1 MGIGTGIVRRLAI
14 VITGNL
20 RPALMG
26 VTLLFA
32 VLVLP
37 SSYAAEMNRAS
48 DQDRKVLFWVD
59 PMVPGSH
66 FDHGGKS
73 PFMDMDLVPV
83 YESDPSVIAMTSNEA
98 ANLPVETTKVSK
110 QALRQSIRTVALIN
124 YDERNVQDVTV
135 RVNAR
140 ILTYYYPIHEGFLV
154 TKGQPLF
161 ELQSPEI
168 YQYLSDYLNLV
179 SNSEKL
185 RAVST
190 DTLHIMQQSK
200 TTLLWRGIPQDTID
214 DVIKSGKAT
223 DRFIVRAPVTGIVL
237 KRFVQQGSL
246 VNAGVK
252 TGQFTT
258 YGTPVARIA
267 DISFVYAD
275 AQLFSGDLT
284 KVKAGTPCIVTPQGS
299 NDVSYDA
306 KVSYVYPALKDN
318 ARYGIARIA
327 LNNPNVALKPGMF
340 ADVQLHLPADDPSLT
355 VPRDAVVENGD
366 EKWVFVKVDSHHF
379 QKRQIFAGEPKGGL
393 VPVSRGLDEGEDV
406 VTGGAVFFL
415 NAALVMKQPI
425 ANQSAQMRQ

>member
-1 MGIGTGIVRRLAI
+1 M
-14 VITGNL
+14 ITGVL
-20 RPALMG
+20 RLVLIG
-26 VTLLFA
+26 VPLLFA
-32 VLVLP
+32 VLM
-37 SSYAAEMNRAS
+37 SSSCYAVEMNRAS
-48 DQDRKVLFWVD
+48 DQDRKILFWID

-66 FDHGGKS
+66 FEHGGKS

-83 YESDPSVIAMTSNEA
+83 YESDPSVIVMNSNEA
-98 ANLPVETTKVSK
+98 ANLPVQTAKVSK
-110 QALRQSIRTVALIN
+110 QELSQSIRTVAVIN
-124 YDERNVQDVTV
+124 YDERNIQDITV

-140 ILTYYYPIHEGFLV
+140 ISRYYYPIHEGFLV
-154 TKGQPLF
+154 KKGQPLF

-179 SNSEKL
+179 SNSDKL

-200 TTLLWRGIPQDTID
+200 TTLLWRGIPQDTIE
-214 DVIKSGKAT
+214 DVIKSSKAT

-284 KVKAGTPCIVTPQGS
+284 KVKTGTPCVVTLQGS
-299 NDVSYDA
+299 NGESFDA

-327 LNNPNVALKPGMF
+327 LNNPSLALKPGMF

-355 VPRDAVVENGD
+355 VPRDAVVEKGD
-366 EKWVFVKVDSHHF
+366 EKWVFVKIDSRHF
-379 QKRQIFAGEPKGGL
+379 QKRQVIAGEPKGDL
-393 VPVSRGLDEGEDV
+393 VPVSRGLDGGEEV

-415 NAALVMKQPI
+415 NAALVMKQPV
-425 ANQSAQMRQ
+425 ANQSAQMQQ